1 MGISRQEY
9 GSGWPFPPPRIFPT
23 QGWNAH
29 LLLCRWIP
37 YLSRKRSPTLVCY
50 GYHNKDFPSGSAV
63 KNLPAILEML
73 ETQVPSLGWEDPLEE
88 GMATHSSIFAWRIPW
103 TEEPGRQQSIGS
115 QRVGYDWQWL
125 STHTIIKFHKMSS
138 LNIRNLLYHSSR
150 GWKFEI
156 KVSAELCIAEG
167 PREGDVP
174 GPSPGFRQFL
184 TCSSIISVFTW
195 HSPLACVWVV
205 LIADCSF
212 LSS

>member
-1 MGISRQEY
+1 M
-9 GSGWPFPPPRIFPT
+9 
-23 QGWNAH
+23 
-29 LLLCRWIP
+29 
-37 YLSRKRSPTLVCY
+37 
-50 GYHNKDFPSGSAV
+50 
-63 KNLPAILEML
+63 LEML

-115 QRVGYDWQWL
+115 QRVGHDWQWL

-138 LNIRNLLYHSSR
+138 LNIRNLLYHKSR

-167 PREGDVP
+167 PREGDVS
-174 GPSPGFRQFL
+174 GHSPGFRQFL